1 MVTLIIIAV
10 TSLVSILC
18 FTGALPYERMMFN
31 AYSTWHRKQWYR
43 LFSYGLVHGGWA
55 HLLFNMITLYFF
67 GRVTEQYFSAFFG
80 ETTGII
86 LYIVLYVSAL
96 AVSSIADLVKYK
108 DDIGYNA
115 VGASGAVSAVLF
127 ASILFEPEMGI
138 YIFPIPFPIP
148 AVIFAPLY
156 LLYCWWA
163 AKKQM
168 DNIGHSAHFWG
179 ALYGFLFPLILKPG
193 LIIQFIH
200 YLSNIIL

>member
-1 MVTLIIIAV
+1 MVTLIIIAL
-10 TSLVSILC
+10 TSLVSILS
-18 FTGALPYERMMFN
+18 FTVTLPYERMMFN
-31 AYSTWHRKQWYR
+31 AYATWHRKQWYR

-55 HLLFNMITLYFF
+55 HLLFNMITLYCF
-67 GRVTEQYFSAFFG
+67 GRILEQYFGIFFG
-80 ETTGII
+80 ETTGTI

-148 AVIFAPLY
+148 GVIFAPLY

-179 ALYGFLFPLILKPG
+179 ALYGFLFPLVLKPE
-193 LIIQFIH
+193 LIILFIH
-200 YLSNIIL
+200 YLI

>member
-1 MVTLIIIAV
+1 MATLIIIAL
-10 TSLVSILC
+10 TSLVSILS

-31 AYSTWHRKQWYR
+31 AYATWHRKQWYR

-55 HLLFNMITLYFF
+55 HLLFNMITLYCF
-67 GRVTEQYFSAFFG
+67 GRILEQYFGIFFG
-80 ETTGII
+80 ETTGTI

-138 YIFPIPFPIP
+138 YIFPIPLPIP

-163 AKKQM
+163 ARKQM

-179 ALYGFLFPLILKPG
+179 ALYGFLFPLVLKPG
-193 LIIQFIH
+193 LIILFIH
-200 YLSNIIL
+200 YLI

>member
-18 FTGALPYERMMFN
+18 FTGALPYGRMLFN
-31 AYSTWHRKQWYR
+31 AYSTWHRKEWYR

-67 GRVTEQYFSAFFG
+67 GRVTEQHFGIFFG

-163 AKKQM
+163 ARKQM

-200 YLSNIIL
+200 YLSNIIP